1 MNSQRILLIGG
12 NYSPEQ
18 TGIGKYNGE
27 MMEWLAGKGFD
38 CTVLTTYPYYP
49 FWKIQE
55 PYVKNSGWF
64 KKERKQ
70 CDESANTITIYRCPH
85 YVPSTPSGFRRI
97 LSDLTFFISAF
108 IQIISLLFHKKY
120 DYIISVVPPFQLG
133 LLGLFYKL
141 FRGGKVVYHIQ
152 DLQIDAAHSLGMIK
166 SRSLVKLMYGVERF
180 ILKNSDHVSS
190 ISDGMIKNI
199 KAKHDREILMFPN
212 WANTNDFYPIEDKQE
227 FKKEFGFTPDK
238 KVVLYSGAI
247 GEKQG
252 LDMLLH
258 CAKDL
263 EGNTEIQFVICGSGP
278 YKQKL
283 IELVEELMLSNVV
296 FMPLQ
301 PKDKF
306 NDFLNMADIHLV
318 LQKADATD
326 LVMPSKVTNILSV
339 GGLALITTPKDNSLH
354 SVISKHNM
362 GILIEP
368 ENQSLLTEGIKSALS
383 NNNDNLKKNA
393 RKYAE
398 ESLTM
403 DNILSRY
410 FTQLT
415 KNNILTR
422 AKSDLVSG

>member
-27 MMEWLAGKGFD
+27 MMEWLSSKGFD
-38 CTVLTTYPYYP
+38 CTIVTTYPYYP

-55 PYVKNSGWF
+55 PYIKKSGWF
-64 KKERKQ
+64 RKEQKRIIEL
-70 CDESANTITIYRCPH
+70 DNTITIYRCPH
-85 YVPSTPSGFRRI
+85 YVPSSPSGFKRI

-108 IQIISLLFHKKY
+108 IQIIPLLFHKKY
-120 DYIISVVPPFQLG
+120 DFVISVVPPFQLG
-133 LLGLFYKL
+133 LLSLLYKL
-141 FRGGKVVYHIQ
+141 VRGGKVIYHIQ

-166 SRSLVKLMYGVERF
+166 SKSVVHLMYGVERF
-180 ILKNSDHVSS
+180 ILKNSDYVSS

-199 KAKHDREILMFPN
+199 KAKYDREILTFPN
-212 WANTNDFYPIEDKQE
+212 WANTNDFYPIEDKE
-227 FKKEFGFTPDK
+227 ELKKEFGLASDK
-238 KVVLYSGAI
+238 KVILYSGAI

-252 LDMLLH
+252 LDMLLY

-263 EGNTEIQFVICGSGP
+263 KENSEIQFVICGSGP

-283 IELVEELMLSNVV
+283 IELVEDLQLSNVV

-301 PKDKF
+301 PKEKF
-306 NDFLNMADIHLV
+306 NNFLNMADVHLV

-339 GGLALITTPKDNSLH
+339 GGLALITTPQNNSLH

-383 NNNDNLKKNA
+383 NNNDKLKKNA
-393 RKYAE
+393 RKFAE
-398 ESLTM
+398 ENLTM

-415 KNNILTR
+415 KSSVLTP
-422 AKSDLVSG
+422 AKSGLVSG